1 LLPSDDKVM
10 LQTGNPDLRY
20 DPGRDCE
27 ANRRTSVFLGEKA
40 VPKRLF
46 GQPNVTGKQLSL

>member
-1 LLPSDDKVM
+1 M